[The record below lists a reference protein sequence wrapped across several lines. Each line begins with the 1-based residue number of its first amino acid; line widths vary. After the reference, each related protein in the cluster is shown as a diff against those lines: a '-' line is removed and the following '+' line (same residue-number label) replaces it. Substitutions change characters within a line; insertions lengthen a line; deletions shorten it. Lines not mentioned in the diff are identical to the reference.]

1 MTKLKTLITE
11 AVLEQMPNGEYAQWT
26 TEDAL
31 KRWWITGPTSEVLRL
46 TEMGDMA
53 FRLAEIEFYK
63 YDFLPKVKDSYHA
76 YMINLGKKMK
86 CPYYLGVNK
95 LESENKKPYIKLYDS
110 KIAMMVNLYGDL
122 DSYLKSIKVRT

>member
-11 AVLEQMPNGEYAQWT
+11 AVLKQMPDGYYAQWT

-31 KRWWITGPTSEVLRL
+31 KRWWLTGPTSDVLRL

-53 FRLAEIEFYK
+53 FRIAEIEFYR

-76 YMINLGKKMK
+76 YMIDLGKKMK

-95 LESENKKPYIKLYDS
+95 VEGEKKQPYIKLYDS
-110 KIAMMVNLYGDL
+110 KIAMMVSLYGDL
-122 DSYLKSIKVRT
+122 DSYLKSVKVRT

>member
-1 MTKLKTLITE
+1 MSKLKTLITE
-11 AVLEQMPNGEYAQWT
+11 AVLKQMPPEWYTNWT

-53 FRLAEIEFYK
+53 FKMADIEFYR
-63 YDFLPKVKDSYHA
+63 YEFTPKVQDSYYN
-76 YMINLGKKMK
+76 YMLNLGKKIK

-95 LESENKKPYIKLYDS
+95 LEGEKKKPYIKLYDS
-110 KIAMMVNLYGDL
+110 KIAMMVSLYGDL
-122 DSYLKSIKVRT
+122 DSYLKSVKVRT

>member
-95 LESENKKPYIKLYDS
+95 LEGENKKPYIKLYDS